1 MTNASFA
8 AWEDDAMKTMLM
20 IALLIAALVAP
31 AFAARGGRDG
41 IQAPRSDV
49 PQAPTDVIS
58 IQAP

>member
-1 MTNASFA
+1 
-8 AWEDDAMKTMLM
+8 MKTMLM